1 MLRNAVAHFN
11 VEFYAD
17 DVRYQV
23 QHVEVWNTPPRSKKI
38 IWKAS
43 LSVYDF
49 RLLASRVADLY
60 DRTFSKA
67 A

>member
-1 MLRNAVAHFN
+1 MS
-11 VEFYAD
+11 D
-17 DVRYQV
+17 IRYQI
-23 QHVEVWNTPPRSKKI
+23 QHVEVWNTPPSSKKI

-43 LSVYDF
+43 LSVEDL